1 MQQLACKSERACSYM
16 SLVVEQST
24 WSQEWERAGP
34 YMFACLSTC
43 IDLEDGA
50 KSFKLPHFEATLRDG
65 TVIRNAKI
73 ASNPWL
79 TWLNVEV
86 DKARLK
92 VMESMYEPVSSQDD
106 RRNMDMLRIT
116 SSVSWPG
123 AKLSWIDMRKHTGH
137 SSRLHAGVPP
147 PMNESKQNKIKLFM
161 HVVMLF

>member
-1 MQQLACKSERACSYM
+1 M
-16 SLVVEQST
+16 SLVAEQST
-24 WSQEWERAGP
+24 WSQEWTSAGP

-43 IDLEDGA
+43 IDLGDGA
-50 KSFKLPHFEATLRDG
+50 KSFKLPHFVVTSKDR
-65 TVIRNAKI
+65 TVTRHPKI
-73 ASNPWL
+73 ASNPEL

-123 AKLSWIDMRKHTGH
+123 ATLSWINMWIHTGH
-137 SSRLHAGVPP
+137 SGCLHQGVPP
-147 PMNESKQNKIKLFM
+147 PMNENKPNKIILFM

>member
-1 MQQLACKSERACSYM
+1 M

-24 WSQEWERAGP
+24 WSQAWERAGP
-34 YMFACLSTC
+34 YMFACVSTC
-43 IDLEDGA
+43 TDHEHGA
-50 KSFKLPHFEATLRDG
+50 NSFKLPQFEVTLLNG
-65 TVIRNAKI
+65 TVKRNAKI

-92 VMESMYEPVSSQDD
+92 VMESMHGPASSSDT
-106 RRNMDMLRIT
+106 RRNMDMLRLT

-123 AKLSWIDMRKHTGH
+123 ATLSWIDMRKHTGH

>member
-1 MQQLACKSERACSYM
+1 M

-24 WSQEWERAGP
+24 WIQEWASAGP

-50 KSFKLPHFEATLRDG
+50 KSFKLPHFVVTSKDR
-65 TVIRNAKI
+65 TVTRHPKI
-73 ASNPWL
+73 ASNPEL

-123 AKLSWIDMRKHTGH
+123 ALLSWIDMRKHTGH